1 MDSVKKIKNIKIK
14 HLKLTY
20 DPINDTLIYDRFL
33 LDGQYSK
40 IVKFLIIKKMI

>member
-1 MDSVKKIKNIKIK
+1 MEAVKKINNIKIK

-33 LDGQYSK
+33 LDGQ
-40 IVKFLIIKKMI
+40 